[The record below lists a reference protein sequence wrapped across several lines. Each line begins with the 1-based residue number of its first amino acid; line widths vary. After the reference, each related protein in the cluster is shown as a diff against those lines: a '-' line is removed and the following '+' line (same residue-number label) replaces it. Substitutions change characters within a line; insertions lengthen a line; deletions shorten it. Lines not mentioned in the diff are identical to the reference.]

1 MQLRIK
7 HVYIKIYL
15 IDHSELLNE
24 FLLSF
29 YMYWSI
35 PDNYLFCEIEN
46 YYQKLMMKKGRGMQL
61 QEVTK
66 RNIVWKV
73 MMVT

>member
-1 MQLRIK
+1 MQIFK
-7 HVYIKIYL
+7 YIQLTIQSN
-15 IDHSELLNE
+15 D
-24 FLLSF
+24 FLLSLHVLVYSLELSF
-29 YMYWSI
+29 
-35 PDNYLFCEIEN
+35 FCGIEN

-61 QEVTK
+61 REVTK